1 MLDLSGLQ
9 HFLSVARSNSLVLA
23 AEELSLSP
31 SAVSKSIKR
40 LEQSLKTHLFDRT
53 GRALRLNAEGLRL
66 LGRAQVLLNEAEKL
80 KVDFVGEDYRVRCR
94 FTGPSGLLLRYAQ
107 ALSEKLISR
116 YPRASVVY
124 TQSGE
129 RDALSAVSRGEAE
142 FALVSETAM
151 RYADAKLKSEK
162 LGSSEFKV
170 AISPQHR
177 LFKPASRKPVAI
189 EKVLEHDFVTPV
201 NPMFVG
207 LEQTANDGW
216 RDDVFARKIRYRSD
230 DILLV
235 KNLIDSGQALAYL
248 PDFLIQLLGLH
259 VLRINGCPYRCLQE
273 MLLVYSP
280 GAAFGWMRWLVESHR
295 SKIKDSEFQTGLS

>member
-9 HFLSVARSNSLVLA
+9 HFLSVARTNSLVLA

-40 LEQSLKTHLFDRT
+40 LEQSLKTNLFDRS
-53 GRALRLNAEGLRL
+53 GRALRLNAEGHRL
-66 LGRAQVLLNEAEKL
+66 LERAQILLNEAEKL

-94 FTGPSGLLLRYAQ
+94 FAGPSSLLLRHAQ
-107 ALSEKLISR
+107 PLSEKLISR

-129 RDALSAVSRGEAE
+129 REALAAVSRGEAE
-142 FALVSETAM
+142 FALVSEIAM
-151 RYADAKLKSEK
+151 RYADTKLEGKS

-170 AISPQHR
+170 AISAKHL
-177 LFKPASRKPVAI
+177 LFRPTSRKSTPI
-189 EKVLEHDFVTPV
+189 EKVLEHDFVTPL

-207 LEQTANDGW
+207 LEQTASDGW

-230 DILLV
+230 DILLM

-259 VLRINGCPYRCLQE
+259 VLSIDGCPYRCLQE
-273 MLLVYSP
+273 ILLVYSP
-280 GAAFGWMRWLVESHR
+280 GAAFGWMQWLVGQA
-295 SKIKDSEFQTGLS
+295 KNKT